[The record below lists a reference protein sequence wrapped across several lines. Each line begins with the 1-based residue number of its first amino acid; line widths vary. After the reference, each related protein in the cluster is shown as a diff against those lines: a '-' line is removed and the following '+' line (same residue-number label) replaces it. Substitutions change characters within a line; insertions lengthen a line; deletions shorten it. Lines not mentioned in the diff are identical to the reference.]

1 MSVCVGSSRNVDVLS
16 VRRFFFSLSL
26 FLVGVDL
33 TAQALL
39 CSGALCQTVTADR
52 PLISKY
58 VYKWASSL
66 LTGAP
71 SHPPHHPRTLPLYSF
86 PFLFGSCVISNVLFT
101 YTKLHDRQRGDILET
116 AACNQALCNQS
127 KISLI
132 VSTQS
137 DVLQPNC
144 YLPLINQ
151 SQPHQSQINSQCAP
165 SSFLTSTYS
174 VIPRSLP
181 HSHNPP

>member
-1 MSVCVGSSRNVDVLS
+1 MWMFCQWDVS
-16 VRRFFFSLSL
+16 FFLFLSLSL
-26 FLVGVDL
+26 FLMGVDL

-71 SHPPHHPRTLPLYSF
+71 SHPPHHPLTLPLYSF
-86 PFLFGSCVISNVLFT
+86 PFLFCSCVISNVLFT
-101 YTKLHDRQRGDILET
+101 HTKLHDRQRGGILET

-132 VSTQS
+132 VSTQP

-151 SQPHQSQINSQCAP
+151 SQPPAHQSQINSQSAP

-181 HSHNPP
+181 HSHNLP